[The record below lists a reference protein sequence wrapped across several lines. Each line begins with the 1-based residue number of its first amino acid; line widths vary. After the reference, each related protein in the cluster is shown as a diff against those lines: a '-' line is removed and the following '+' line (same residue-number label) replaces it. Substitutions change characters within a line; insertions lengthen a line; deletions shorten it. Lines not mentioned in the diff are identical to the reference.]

1 MTELISLIITVVMT
15 CFAFKSCRRA
25 DIVKRCVAGAGFFT
39 VAFYLDLASMLI
51 MEGLGA
57 DGAGRT
63 VLGMLAVVVSKSIL
77 VSGLILGKV
86 ILSGERQEED
96 EAGAA
101 GFRAGVSG
109 FGAGT
114 DGCMGAAGFGE
125 SADSFGA
132 GIGGGEPGAGRKPG
146 LDYMMGLTLG
156 ITLFFLVLALGSLG
170 QQGSVGKR
178 FVTVVFLFTSLLL
191 FYVSLIF
198 YERKRQGE
206 RRQAEAL
213 DRKREADVYLENVE
227 NNYQRTRELWHDL
240 KNHINLLNM
249 LLSERKYEQMAEY
262 LKVFGEDVDS
272 LTLPVKSGNIIVDA
286 LLEDKIA
293 RAKKEGVEVG
303 LSLCNLTG
311 LLLKPDEICGLF
323 GNLLDNA
330 LEANRQV
337 QEGKFLAIDCREQTE
352 SYYIKVRNKTAG
364 KAKEQGGVLQ
374 TTKADRRNRV
384 GHGLGLRSVERIV
397 HGCGGELVV
406 DSGEREFAVI
416 VRLPRM

>member
-1 MTELISLIITVVMT
+1 MVNLIITLVMT
-15 CFAFKSCRRA
+15 CFVFKSCRFA
-25 DIVKRCVAGAGFFT
+25 GTAKRCVAGVGFFT
-39 VAFYLDLASMLI
+39 VAYYLDLASMLI

-57 DGAGRT
+57 DGTGRI
-63 VLGMLAVVVSKSIL
+63 VLGILAVAVSKSIML
-77 VSGLILGKV
+77 SGLILWKV
-86 ILSGERQEED
+86 ILTGHRQEED
-96 EAGAA
+96 GTGAVGYRAGGVGFGTGAVGYGAGTLSSGAGAA
-101 GFRAGVSG
+101 GSG
-109 FGAGT
+109 T
-114 DGCMGAAGFGE
+114 
-125 SADSFGA
+125 
-132 GIGGGEPGAGRKPG
+132 GIAERKPGDGRKPG
-146 LDYMMGLTLG
+146 LDYMTGLTLG
-156 ITLFFLVLALGSLG
+156 ITLFFLALALGSPG
-170 QQGSVGKR
+170 QQGSVENR
-178 FVTVVFLFTSLLL
+178 FATVIFLLL
-191 FYVSLIF
+191 SLVLFYASQIF
-198 YERKRQGE
+198 YERKRRGE

-249 LLSERKYEQMAEY
+249 LLSEQKYEQMAEY

-293 RAKKEGVEVG
+293 RARKEGVEVS

-311 LLLKPDEICGLF
+311 LFLKPDEICGLF

-337 QEGKFLAIDCREQTE
+337 QEAKLLEIDCREQAET
-352 SYYIKVRNKTAG
+352 YYIKVKNAAAG

-374 TTKADRRNRV
+374 TTKADRQNRV

-406 DSGEREFAVI
+406 DSREREFMVV